1 MALFSQATDLK
12 TRQTI
17 WVGTNILKGKSQGNS
32 HTRNWDYDGLTA
44 VELAY
49 LHTDYHGNFNP
60 S

>member
-1 MALFSQATDLK
+1 MALYSQATDLK

-17 WVGTNILKGKSQGNS
+17 WVGTNVLKGKSQANS
-32 HTRNWDYDGLTA
+32 HTRNWAHDGFTTA
-44 VELAY
+44 ELAY